1 MPKKKEKFNPVD
13 QLPKLHPEPDYEVKT
28 RPPMWGDWRLN
39 IWRGL
44 KENRLRTEAQQIA
57 RRKCW
62 ETGKKF
68 EECSKDKGMW
78 MVTTRCRAEYDAFC
92 TCIRHEIEVELD
104 KLRRDTSRHTEWWW
118 LNLYDESGEI
128 GEQKLWKPESSLH
141 KMWFKNIFYNIVFKP
156 KVNEEKMTELE
167 IKQGTDIVYVKHQI
181 MEELKK

>member
-128 GEQKLWKPESSLH
+128 GE
-141 KMWFKNIFYNIVFKP
+141 
-156 KVNEEKMTELE
+156 
-167 IKQGTDIVYVKHQI
+167 
-181 MEELKK
+181 